1 MAANPELMVVTPWA
15 HRADEV
21 IAALGTDGVHG
32 LTDDDALARRSRFGP
47 NELNP
52 HPPVARWRRFVQQF
66 ASALVIL
73 LIVAAAISGLAWAI
87 EGSGGVPIESLVI
100 IAIVIV
106 NALLGY
112 LQEAR
117 ADRAVAALR
126 AMTATTA
133 RVVRSGHEQ
142 RIDTIDLVIGDVVIL
157 GEGDAVAA
165 DARVIESASLA
176 VAEAALTGESIPV
189 EKHREPVAA
198 DSLVGDRANMVLAGT
213 AVTRGRARVVVTATA
228 MATEMGSI
236 ADLLARTTDDATPLQ
251 REVTRI
257 GRVLGGAV
265 IAITIALIAL
275 LVVRGAADNG
285 HDLVDIFLV
294 AVSLAV
300 AAVPEGL
307 PAVLSVVLAIGVQ
320 RMAARRAL
328 VKRLASVETLG
339 SATVVCCDKTGTL
352 TSNEMTVRSVV
363 LADRVIKVTGSGLA
377 RRGDFIVDGVA
388 LDRRSD
394 PRSAD
399 TAVIGDLTALLRAA
413 RVANDAQLS
422 ADGDNWFGDGDPT
435 EVALLVAVAKF
446 DPDGHAGRRLAEVPF
461 SSERK
466 FMSTINT
473 GRTDTGTIDGDD
485 LVLFAK
491 GAPDVL
497 IGRCSHVLD
506 NGRTIALDDTGREH
520 LLAQVDQL
528 AAQALRPLAMARR
541 SVDHRALDDPEAA
554 ETDLTYL
561 GLVGM
566 IDPPRPEALDAVRAA
581 HSAGVGVVMIT
592 GDHPLTADRIA
603 TDLGI
608 KRVGDDLLTGA
619 TIEQLD
625 DAQLRTAVRTTTVY
639 ARVSPEHK
647 LRIVEALRADG
658 QIVAMT
664 GDGVNDAPA
673 LRAADIGIAMG
684 RTGTEVS
691 REAADMILAD
701 DNFATIIAA
710 IGQGRVIF
718 ANIGKFLRFLLSSN
732 LGEILTMV
740 GGVVLAGS
748 IGLSASSDGLAVPLL
763 ATQILWINLLTDAAP
778 ALALGV
784 EPPEDD
790 VMARPPRAPGE
801 RILGTTMWR
810 RSLTTA
816 LVMAVVTLLAFDLG
830 SVGGIFAAEGD
841 IDTGRTFAFTTLV
854 LAQLFNALNTRSDHH
869 SALHA
874 PFANRLLWGAIAM
887 SVLLQIAVVEI
898 HPLQQAF
905 GTTDLGFTGWMTALV
920 LASAVLWVEEFAKIV
935 RRRRR

>member
-1 MAANPELMVVTPWA
+1 MATPWA
-15 HRADEV
+15 ATAQEV
-21 IAALGTDGVHG
+21 ITALDTDRDRG
-32 LTDDDALARRSRFGP
+32 LDDAEAAARRARFGP

-52 HPPVARWRRFVQQF
+52 HPPVPRWRRFAHQF

-73 LIVAAAISGLAWAI
+73 LLVAAAISGLAWMI
-87 EGSGGVPIESLVI
+87 EGGTGIPIESLVI
-100 IAIVIV
+100 VAIVVV

-133 RVVRSGHEQ
+133 RVVRSGNEQ
-142 RIDTIDLVIGDVVIL
+142 RIDTRDLVIGDLVIV

-165 DARVIESASLA
+165 DARIIESAALA
-176 VAEAALTGESIPV
+176 VAEAALTGESMPV
-189 EKHREPVAA
+189 DKQGAPVTP
-198 DSLVGDRANMVLAGT
+198 DSLVGDRTNIILAGT

-228 MATEMGSI
+228 MATEMGRI
-236 ADLLARTTDDATPLQ
+236 ADLLAQTRDEATPLQ

-257 GRVLGGAV
+257 GRMLGAAV
-265 IAITIALIAL
+265 IVITMALIAL
-275 LVVRGAADNG
+275 LLVRGAADNG
-285 HDLVDIFLV
+285 HDLVDIFLI

-320 RMAARRAL
+320 RMAARHAL

-352 TSNEMTVRSVV
+352 TSNEMTVSAVV
-363 LADRVIKVTGSGLA
+363 LATGALEVA
-377 RRGDFIVDGVA
+377 RIG
-388 LDRRSD
+388 
-394 PRSAD
+394 P
-399 TAVIGDLTALLRAA
+399 GDLTADLGALLDAA
-413 RVANDAQLS
+413 RIANDARLHT
-422 ADGDNWFGDGDPT
+422 DGDRSGDGDPT
-435 EVALLVAVAKF
+435 EIALLVAAAAL
-446 DPDGHAGRRLAEVPF
+446 DPGRSVPARLGEAPF

-466 FMSTINT
+466 FMSTINLV
-473 GRTDTGTIDGDD
+473 DTAAPQRLT
-485 LVLFAK
+485 LFAK

-497 IGRCSHVLD
+497 IERCTRVLQHGRE
-506 NGRTIALDDTGREH
+506 IALDPEGRAR
-520 LLAQVDQL
+520 LLAQVDEL
-528 AAQALRPLAMARR
+528 AARALRPLAMARR
-541 SVDHRALDDPEAA
+541 SVEPSALEDPEGA
-554 ETDLTYL
+554 EHDLTYL

-581 HSAGVGVVMIT
+581 RAAGVGVVMIT

-608 KRVGDDLLTGA
+608 KHADDGLLTGIA
-619 TIEQLD
+619 LERLS
-625 DAQLRTAVRTTTVY
+625 DADLRTAVRTTTVY

-647 LRIVEALRADG
+647 LRIVEALRANG
-658 QIVAMT
+658 EIVAMT

-718 ANIGKFLRFLLSSN
+718 ANIAKFLRFLLSSN

-740 GGVVLAGS
+740 GGVVLAGV
-748 IGLSASSDGLAVPLL
+748 IGLDATAGELAVPLL

-784 EPPEDD
+784 DPPEDD
-790 VMARPPRAPGE
+790 VMARPPRRPGE
-801 RILGTTMWR
+801 RILDTALWR
-810 RSLTTA
+810 RSLGTA
-816 LVMAVVTLLAFDLG
+816 AVMAVVTLIAFDLG
-830 SVGGIFAAEGD
+830 STGGIFAADGD

-869 SALHA
+869 SALHHL
-874 PFANRLLWGAIAM
+874 FENRILWGAIGV
-887 SVLLQIAVVEI
+887 SVLLQLAVVEI
-898 HPLQQAF
+898 HVLQRAF
-905 GTTDLGFTGWMTALV
+905 GTTDLGVTGWMTAIA
-920 LASAVLWVEEFAKIV
+920 LASTVLWVEEIAKV
-935 RRRRR
+935 LRRRRG